1 MIKRIFF
8 AIVFTLVSI
17 NFYSQ
22 IGGSGTSASGSGSG
36 SGGGCISTLFT
47 TLANCLSDNGISY
60 SMLSAGDVLYLYA
73 QGTPPPGQITSC
85 LAQYDSNRSE
95 CEDAP
100 VIVNQTGT
108 TNGIKRARVN

>member
-8 AIVFTLVSI
+8 AMVFTLLSI

-22 IGGSGTSASGSGSG
+22 IGGTGTSASGSGGG
-36 SGGGCISTLFT
+36 SSSCVSTLFAE
-47 TLANCLSDNGISY
+47 LADCLSDNGISY
-60 SMLSAGDVLYLYA
+60 SMISTGNALYLYA
-73 QGTPPPGQITSC
+73 QGSPPPGQITSC
-85 LAQYDSNRSE
+85 LADYDDDRDD

-108 TNGIKRARVN
+108 NNGIKRARQ